1 MKSLFTFTHN
11 YRDVIFLIVSLEV
24 FLLLVARWL
33 HPTPVEWLQATTQ
46 YSGRLSLLIFSCL
59 FLAGPG
65 GENMATRHLIKPY
78 HAFAWVHG
86 IHLSEVLSYLV
97 LADITLNPIRLSGGA
112 LAYVM
117 ILALPFL
124 YDRFKAARLSPA
136 IFLMSERVYHYYVWA
151 IFFLTYLL
159 RVRGMVPAVADS
171 YPEHIMGLGYVSF
184 LLGSRF
190 VTVLMKRRLRS

>member
-1 MKSLFTFTHN
+1 MNNRITFTHG

-24 FLLLVARWL
+24 FLLLLARWL
-33 HPTPVEWLQATTQ
+33 HPTPVEWLKATTQ

-65 GENMATRHLIKPY
+65 GESMATRYLIKPY
-78 HAFAWVHG
+78 HAFAWAHG
-86 IHLSEVLSYLV
+86 IHLSEVLSYLL
-97 LADITLNPIRLSGGA
+97 LADITLNPVRLSVGV

-117 ILALPFL
+117 ILVLPFL
-124 YDRFKAARLSPA
+124 YDRYKSARLSPT
-136 IFLMSERVYHYYVWA
+136 IFLPAERVYHYYVWT
-151 IFFLTYLL
+151 IFFLTYLM
-159 RVRGMVPAVADS
+159 RVRGMVPTVADS

-190 VTVLMKRRLRS
+190 ITMLMKRRLRS